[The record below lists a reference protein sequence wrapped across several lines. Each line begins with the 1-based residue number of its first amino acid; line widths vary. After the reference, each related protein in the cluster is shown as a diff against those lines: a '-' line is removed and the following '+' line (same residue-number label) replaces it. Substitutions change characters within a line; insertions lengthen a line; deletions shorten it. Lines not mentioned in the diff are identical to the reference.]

1 MKAFDI
7 LATRV
12 VILSV
17 EARIAKRTIHI
28 QPIRELKINKPKHEN
43 LIFFSELGY
52 YSYVSY
58 SWQIG
63 RDEITATKFETARI
77 DFRDVVA
84 VVGVAFA

>member
-28 QPIRELKINKPKHEN
+28 QPIRELKIKKPKHEN
-43 LIFFSELGY
+43 LIFF
-52 YSYVSY
+52 
-58 SWQIG
+58 
-63 RDEITATKFETARI
+63 F
-77 DFRDVVA
+77 
-84 VVGVAFA
+84 

>member
-28 QPIRELKINKPKHEN
+28 QPIRELKIKKPKHEN

-52 YSYVSY
+52 YSYVLY
-58 SWQIG
+58 IWQIG
-63 RDEITATKFETARI
+63 QDEITATKFETARI